1 MQLRN
6 PRQGDAVSRVALEI
20 LALPHGPAPVAW
32 RRSARA
38 RRVSL
43 RIDARAGRVV
53 VTLPPRAGR
62 AAGMA
67 LLADHAAWVA
77 ARLAAL
83 PGAIR
88 FTDGASVPLDGEP
101 TPIRHVPEGRGG
113 AWLEA
118 GEIRVAG
125 RAEFLPRRVAAFL
138 RAEARRRLAAQV
150 AVKAEGA
157 GLRPRRITV
166 KDTRSRWGS
175 CGPDG
180 TLMFCWRLV
189 MAPPHVQDYVV
200 AHEVAHLRH
209 LDHGRQFWSLVA
221 ALTPHTK
228 TAIAWLHREGAG
240 LLRIG

>member
-1 MQLRN
+1 
-6 PRQGDAVSRVALEI
+6 
-20 LALPHGPAPVAW
+20 
-32 RRSARA
+32 
-38 RRVSL
+38 
-43 RIDARAGRVV
+43 
-53 VTLPPRAGR
+53 
-62 AAGMA
+62 MA

-88 FTDGASVPLDGEP
+88 FTDGACVPLDGVP
-101 TPIRHVPEGRGG
+101 TPIRHVPGDAAGPGWRRAKSGSRAGPSSCPAASPPSCTPKRGG
-113 AWLEA
+113 GSA
-118 GEIRVAG
+118 VQ
-125 RAEFLPRRVAAFL
+125 AA
-138 RAEARRRLAAQV
+138 A
-150 AVKAEGA
+150 KAESI

-209 LDHGRQFWSLVA
+209 LDHGKQFWVA
-221 ALTPHTK
+221 GGGTDAAHQNRDRMAAP
-228 TAIAWLHREGAG
+228 
-240 LLRIG
+240 